1 MLSTRGIPFHK
12 QKYLH
17 SAPSWPRD
25 VRQRQRQGP
34 CLCHLP
40 TRTFRVPMP
49 QSPEESE
56 GGPHRGLPLL
66 PPLLSLLLLV
76 NNDGLRGQMEFCGLS
91 IAVHSTHRGRKP
103 PFKTKRSEKHRSQ
116 KAPFPTASQLKPPA
130 GGCHSDYEYFRS
142 AGARAQGG
150 YGKLGGPKLPSARS
164 GAVCRSTPNPFWALF
179 MI

>member
-1 MLSTRGIPFHK
+1 
-12 QKYLH
+12 
-17 SAPSWPRD
+17 
-25 VRQRQRQGP
+25 
-34 CLCHLP
+34 
-40 TRTFRVPMP
+40 MP

-76 NNDGLRGQMEFCGLS
+76 NNDGLRVRVELENHPVKIKS
-91 IAVHSTHRGRKP
+91 
-103 PFKTKRSEKHRSQ
+103 SEKHRSQ

-164 GAVCRSTPNPFWALF
+164 GAVCRSTPNPF
-179 MI
+179 

>member
-1 MLSTRGIPFHK
+1 
-12 QKYLH
+12 
-17 SAPSWPRD
+17 
-25 VRQRQRQGP
+25 
-34 CLCHLP
+34 
-40 TRTFRVPMP
+40 MP

-76 NNDGLRGQMEFCGLS
+76 NNDGLRGRMESCGLS
-91 IAVHSTHRGRKP
+91 IAFIRHIEEENHPVKI
-103 PFKTKRSEKHRSQ
+103 KRSEKHRSQ

-164 GAVCRSTPNPFWALF
+164 GAVCRSTPNPF
-179 MI
+179 